1 MGMMDVCVARNAE
14 SFLNDNLV
22 HLRVVMNDR
31 SQDVRLAFYAV
42 LKHWMT
48 HMELKS
54 LRNFESSF
62 VLYLLNGASDENQEI
77 A

>member
-14 SFLNDNLV
+14 SFLSDNLV

-31 SQDVRLAFYAV
+31 SQDVRQTFYTV

-54 LRNFESSF
+54 LRSFESSF